1 MQIRLRFL
9 FLIAWVDAAPTC
21 DDVFIKGALMLQLSS
36 LAGLFSEEHSI
47 GISEWSCG
55 NVGGGKT
62 GVGPDLIG
70 VALMNGLLFF
80 KMIPDLDC

>member
-1 MQIRLRFL
+1 M
-9 FLIAWVDAAPTC
+9 W
-21 DDVFIKGALMLQLSS
+21 
-36 LAGLFSEEHSI
+36 EEPA
-47 GISEWSCG
+47 ESC
-55 NVGGGKT
+55 KT